1 MARGRPRVPDE
12 QKKAAGTYRNDLANL
27 NAPVYPVA
35 APERPAWL
43 SPEAAEE
50 WDRLI
55 PILLEKRVLAEVDLG
70 VAASYCAN
78 LGELRLAHETL
89 KTEPRFYEVGTGQR
103 KEHPASKAAR
113 DLGNKIR
120 LLASELGLSPAAR
133 AKVSAVAPELRT
145 AGAGSPADPMAP
157 EAPRTER
164 KRPASPIN

>member
-12 QKKAAGTYRNDLANL
+12 QKKAAGTYRGDRANL

-43 SPEAAEE
+43 SEQAAAA
-50 WDRLI
+50 WDSLI
-55 PILLEKRVLAEVDLG
+55 PILLDKRVLAEVDLG
-70 VAASYCAN
+70 VAASYCMM
-78 LGELRLAHETL
+78 LGELRINAEVL
-89 KTEPRFYEVGTGQR
+89 KTEPRYYKVNGLT
-103 KEHPASKAAR
+103 KEHPAGKALR

-133 AKVSAVAPELRT
+133 AKVSAVAPELRDH
-145 AGAGSPADPMAP
+145 GAGSPADPMAP

-164 KRPASPIN
+164 KRPASIN